1 MDTDEQKEL
10 FFKYAVI
17 ADNFLKGYGI
27 ELGEGNAY
35 GGHLAML
42 LAKTHTEADREARI
56 DELKR
61 WKKAA
66 FQDDYNFS
74 MYDIDR
80 IKELTKEDSKS

>member
-1 MDTDEQKEL
+1 MSTTPDP
-10 FFKYAVI
+10 I
-17 ADNFLKGYGI
+17 AFEKFMNGLVVDIAFGI
-27 ELGEGNAY
+27 F
-35 GGHLAML
+35 
-42 LAKTHTEADREARI
+42 DREDLPRFVDKAVKAHNQSLQTAVTQARI
-56 DELKR
+56 NELKR